1 MLCFEG
7 FSDSSGDRKS
17 ILFLLLPELSDHISG
32 GTCQGEIDK
41 TVSSEAGVIS
51 GPSWQPPHPAQYRIS
66 TWKELSSGFQLI
78 TRLHHTIYHPR
89 VLLFPPRMHTESLP
103 RSILH
108 VPILLSNKVKCHLH
122 GTFPSLLSGS

>member
-17 ILFLLLPELSDHISG
+17 ILFLLPPELSDHASG
-32 GTCQGEIDK
+32 GTCQGETDK
-41 TVSSEAGVIS
+41 IVSSEAGMIS

-66 TWKELSSGFQLI
+66 TWKAFSSGFQLI
-78 TRLHHTIYHPR
+78 NRLHHTIYHPR
-89 VLLFPPRMHTESLP
+89 VLLFLPRMHAESLP
-103 RSILH
+103 KSILH

-122 GTFPSLLSGS
+122 GTFPRLLSGS

>member
-17 ILFLLLPELSDHISG
+17 ILFLLLPELSDYVSG

-78 TRLHHTIYHPR
+78 NRLHHNLSPKGLTVSTQNACRKSPQ
-89 VLLFPPRMHTESLP
+89 VNPPRP
-103 RSILH
+103 NFAI
-108 VPILLSNKVKCHLH
+108 K
-122 GTFPSLLSGS
+122 